1 MSNHFEVIV
10 IGSGP
15 AGYVCAIRCAQLGL
29 STAVIEKNSNA
40 KGQPELGGT
49 CLNVGCI
56 PSKALLDSSQRYLET
71 ASHLADHGIGVTDVA
86 LDIPAMMARKEK
98 IVGQLTGGVSG
109 LLKHNGVTVISG
121 AASLGANR
129 QVEVWTEDGNTTAYS
144 ADNVVLAAGSEPI
157 EIPPAPTDGDRIVD
171 STGALA
177 FDAVPGRLGVI
188 GAGVIGL
195 ELGSV
200 WSRLGAEVVMLEA
213 MDTFLPNMDS
223 EIAKE
228 SAKIFRRQGLDI
240 RLGARVIA
248 AEVNDDGV
256 VVSYTTGGEEHSEGF
271 DKLIVAVGRRPCTD
285 KLFSADSG
293 VTVDA
298 SR

>member
-10 IGSGP
+10 IGTGP

-56 PSKALLDSSQRYLET
+56 PSKALLDSSQRYLE
-71 ASHLADHGIGVTDVA
+71 ASSHLADHGIGVTDVA

-121 AASLGANR
+121 TASLGANR
-129 QVEVWTEDGNTTAYS
+129 QVEVVTDDGSTTAYS

-228 SAKIFRRQGLDI
+228 SAKIWKSGSW
-240 RLGARVIA
+240 
-248 AEVNDDGV
+248 
-256 VVSYTTGGEEHSEGF
+256 SYVP
-271 DKLIVAVGRRPCTD
+271 LIV
-285 KLFSADSG
+285 K
-293 VTVDA
+293 
-298 SR
+298 